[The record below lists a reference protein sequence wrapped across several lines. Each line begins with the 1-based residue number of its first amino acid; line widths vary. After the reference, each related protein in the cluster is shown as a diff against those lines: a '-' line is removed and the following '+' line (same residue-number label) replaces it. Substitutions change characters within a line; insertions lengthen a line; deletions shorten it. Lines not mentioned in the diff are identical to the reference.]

1 MDRLKTLALSLGL
14 CLLSGLPSG
23 AAQKTIVFLGDS
35 LTAGYGL
42 PEESAYP
49 HRIQEYLRRDGL
61 DWKVI
66 NAGIS
71 GDTTKGGSKRIAWI
85 LKSDPSLVFLALGAN
100 DGLRGVPVR
109 ESRANLEAIILEL
122 KKSKVD
128 VVLAGMQIPRNY
140 GADYSKSFR
149 SLFPELA
156 EKHKLRLYP
165 FLLDG
170 VALHPE
176 LNQADGIHPNEKG
189 QEILAGKV
197 YRFLKPL
204 LQKAPAP

>member
-1 MDRLKTLALSLGL
+1 MDRLKTLVLSLGL

-42 PEESAYP
+42 PEENAYP
-49 HRIQEYLRRDGL
+49 HRIQEYLQRDGF
-61 DWKVI
+61 DWQVI

-71 GDTTKGGSKRIAWI
+71 GDTTKGGSKRIRWI
-85 LKSDPSLVFLALGAN
+85 LKSSPSVVFVALGAN
-100 DGLRGVPVR
+100 DGLRGVPVS
-109 ESRANLEAIILEL
+109 ESRSNLEAIVLEL
-122 KKSKVD
+122 KKSGVE
-128 VVLAGMQIPRNY
+128 VVIAGMQLPRNY
-140 GADYSKSFR
+140 GSDYSKSFK
-149 SLFPELA
+149 SVFPQIA
-156 EKHKLRLYP
+156 EKYKLRLYP

-189 QEILAGKV
+189 QEIIAGKV

-204 LQKAPAP
+204 LEKVPPR